1 MMNKA
6 SRLTT
11 PVRQARSA
19 LVLENT
25 PTRPAK
31 RTRLCARTETTTQT
45 ERALGG
51 AGDAPPSR
59 ALHTSKPSTSQET
72 LDCEEFVRKG
82 IAKLSEVCPKMREV
96 VKKCGVPQRLLVR
109 WGKTE
114 AGTNGKQIDADG
126 TNADDGEH
134 RCFRALVRSVVYQQ
148 LAGAAANTIHTRVV
162 ATLGGHNSV
171 TPTHVKTACS
181 TREAELR
188 AAGLSQRK
196 LEYIGALA
204 EEFVPSGGASHL
216 DDASL
221 RAMGA
226 DEAFEKLV
234 KIRGIGPW
242 TVHMFLMFTLGH
254 ADVLPVGD
262 LVVARG
268 IAKLYGVPVKDKA
281 VDARSQ
287 KLLVEATEHWRPY
300 RSLGSMLMWE
310 VAGTKTV

>member
-1 MMNKA
+1 MGDLFRCGA
-6 SRLTT
+6 TVTGSPEL
-11 PVRQARSA
+11 
-19 LVLENT
+19 
-25 PTRPAK
+25 PA
-31 RTRLCARTETTTQT
+31 
-45 ERALGG
+45 
-51 AGDAPPSR
+51 D
-59 ALHTSKPSTSQET
+59 
-72 LDCEEFVRKG
+72 
-82 IAKLSEVCPKMREV
+82 
-96 VKKCGVPQRLLVR
+96 
-109 WGKTE
+109 
-114 AGTNGKQIDADG
+114 
-126 TNADDGEH
+126 
-134 RCFRALVRSVVYQQ
+134 
-148 LAGAAANTIHTRVV
+148 TRVV

-242 TVHMFLMFTLGH
+242 TVHMFLMFTIGH
-254 ADVLPVGD
+254 ADVLPVGG